1 MIQVRTARR
10 NLLLFFSIAFF
21 YATSCTTYLNKSY
34 QSWLAY
40 GGNSENTKYSALT
53 EIDTGNVSKLQVA
66 WIYSSGQASATNT
79 TDMKTNP
86 LVVDGILYGLN
97 PQLKLF
103 ALDAVTGKEIWVY
116 DPGSIP
122 EKGKNIGRGPFASS
136 TKISRGVAFYKGS
149 DKDQRILY
157 TPGGGHALYCI
168 DALTGKIIPSFGDNG
183 IVDLHEGLE
192 IENPYDLHISNT
204 SPGIIYKNLII
215 MGSRLSESAQ
225 SAPGH
230 IRAFNVHTG
239 KQAWIFHTIPHP
251 GEPGYDTWENPN
263 AYRYVGGVNV
273 WGGFSL
279 DKERGIVFA
288 GTGCPTPDFYGG
300 NRKGNNLYANSVL
313 ALDAGTGKLIWHYQT
328 IHHDL
333 WDWDIPTHPILAQVK
348 KDGKKIDVAVQ
359 ITKQGF
365 IFMFDRV
372 TGKPVHPIEEVPVPA
387 SELTGEKT
395 AATQPVPTFFKP
407 FVRQVITE
415 ADLFKEGLPDSSY
428 QDILKKFR
436 TYKTGNMWN
445 PPSVQGTLQNPGW
458 NGGAEWG
465 GPSYDPTTG
474 IMYINA
480 NESPWVVRM
489 TDVNQPD
496 ETDKRDALTNFQ
508 AGKALFESQCS
519 GCHGL
524 DRRGGESNPAL
535 AANPSL
541 LGIEKRSNMSQGVK
555 FDELSF
561 KSLITTGRNNM
572 PPFGHLTEEQKTAL
586 ASYVLNM
593 ESKQKE
599 RFNRADDVVDLPE
612 HFRSPYRM
620 SGGKFLTK
628 EGYPAVKPPWG
639 HLSAINLNTGEVVW
653 KKPIG
658 DYPEL
663 KTKGIHAGSEN
674 FGSSVVTAG
683 GLIFIA
689 ATRDEKIRA
698 FNKRTGELMW
708 EADLPAAGIATPS
721 VYQVKGKQYVVIA
734 CGGGGKQRTRS
745 GDKYVAFALSDEKQN
760 FASSKK

>member
-1 MIQVRTARR
+1 MIQEKITIR
-10 NLLLFFSIAFF
+10 NLLVFSSIVFF
-21 YATSCTTYLNKSY
+21 YATSCTNLNKSH
-34 QSWLAY
+34 QNWLAY
-40 GGNSENTKYSALT
+40 GGGSENTKYSALS
-53 EIDTGNVSKLQVA
+53 EIDTGNVGKLQVA

-103 ALDAVTGKEIWVY
+103 ALDAATGKEIWVY
-116 DPGSIP
+116 DPVSVP
-122 EKGKNIGRGPFASS
+122 EKGKNIGRGPFATS
-136 TKISRGVAFYKGS
+136 TKISRGLAFYKGS

-168 DALTGKIIPSFGDNG
+168 NALTGKIITSFGDNG
-183 IVDLHEGLE
+183 IVDLHDGLE

-204 SPGIIYKNLII
+204 SPGIIYKDLII

-230 IRAFNVHTG
+230 IRAYDVHTG
-239 KQAWIFHTIPHP
+239 KQEWIFHTIPHP
-251 GEPGYDTWENPN
+251 GEPGYETWENPQ
-263 AYRYVGGVNV
+263 AYTYVGGVNV

-279 DKERGIVFA
+279 DQERGIVFA

-300 NRKGNNLYANSVL
+300 HRKGNNLYANSVL
-313 ALDAGTGKLIWHYQT
+313 ALDARTGKLIWHYQT

-333 WDWDIPTHPILAQVK
+333 WDWDIPTHPILAQIK

-359 ITKQGF
+359 ITKHGF

-372 TGKPVHPIEEVPVPA
+372 TGKPIHPIEEVPVPN
-387 SELTGEKT
+387 SELTEEKT

-436 TYKTGNMWN
+436 SYKTGNMWN

-489 TDVNQPD
+489 TDINQPD
-496 ETDKRDALTNFQ
+496 KTDSASAMSNLQ

-541 LGIEKRSNMSQGVK
+541 VGIEKRSNMSQGGK
-555 FDELSF
+555 FDESSF

-586 ASYVLNM
+586 ASYVLNI

-628 EGYPAVKPPWG
+628 EGYPGVKPPWG
-639 HLSAINLNTGEVVW
+639 HLSAINLNTGEVIW

-663 KTKGIHAGSEN
+663 KAKGIHTGSEN

-683 GLIFIA
+683 GLVFIA

-698 FNKRTGELMW
+698 FNKKTGELMW

-721 VYQVKGKQYVVIA
+721 VYEVKGRQYVVIA

-745 GDKYVAFALSDEKQN
+745 GDKYVAFALPDEKQRI
-760 FASSKK
+760 ASSKK

>member
-1 MIQVRTARR
+1 MKSTFRKLHVFSGIIFMGALACTHVNRT
-10 NLLLFFSIAFF
+10 
-21 YATSCTTYLNKSY
+21 Y
-34 QSWLAY
+34 QHWQAY
-40 GGNSENTKYSALT
+40 GGNSENIKYSALS
-53 EIDTGNVSKLQVA
+53 EINTANVSKLQVA
-66 WIYSSGQASATNT
+66 WVYSSGQASATNT
-79 TDMKTNP
+79 TDMKSNP
-86 LVVDGILYGLN
+86 LIVDGILYGLN

-103 ALDAVTGKEIWVY
+103 ALDAATGKEKWVY
-116 DPGSIP
+116 DPVTVP

-136 TKISRGVAFYKGS
+136 TKISRGLAFYKGS
-149 DKDQRILY
+149 DKDQRLLY

-168 DALTGKIIPSFGDNG
+168 DALTGKIIPTFGNKG
-183 IVDLHEGLE
+183 IVDLHDGLD
-192 IENPYDLHISNT
+192 IENSDDLHISNT
-204 SPGIIYKNLII
+204 SPGIIYKDLII

-230 IRAFNVHTG
+230 IRAYDVHTG
-239 KQAWIFHTIPHP
+239 KQVWTFHTIPHP
-251 GEPGYDTWENPN
+251 GEPGYETWQNPK
-263 AYRYVGGVNV
+263 AYTYVGGSNV

-300 NRKGNNLYANSVL
+300 NRKGDNLYANSVL
-313 ALDAGTGKLIWHYQT
+313 ALDARTGKLIWHYQT

-372 TGKPVHPIEEVPVPA
+372 SGKPVHPIEEVPVPA
-387 SELTGEKT
+387 SELMGEKNSP
-395 AATQPVPTFFKP
+395 TQPVPTFFKP

-415 ADLFKEGLPDSSY
+415 ADLLREGIPDSSY
-428 QDILKKFR
+428 QDILKKFKS
-436 TYKTGNMWN
+436 YKTGNMWN
-445 PPSVQGTLQNPGW
+445 PPSIQGTLQNPGW
-458 NGGAEWG
+458 NGGGEWG

-474 IMYINA
+474 IMYVNA

-489 TDVNQPD
+489 TDINEPD
-496 ETDKRDALTNFQ
+496 KTDSAATLNNFQ
-508 AGKALFESQCS
+508 AGKVLYESQCS

-524 DRRGGESNPAL
+524 DRKGGESNPAL
-535 AANPSL
+535 ANNPSL
-541 LGIEKRSNMSQGVK
+541 LGIDKRSNMSAAVK
-555 FDELSF
+555 FDESSF

-586 ASYVLNM
+586 ASYVLNI
-593 ESKQKE
+593 ESKQKQ
-599 RFNRADDVVDLPE
+599 RFSRTNEEADLPE

-639 HLSAINLNTGEVVW
+639 HLSAINLNTAEVVW
-653 KKPIG
+653 KVPIG

-663 KTKGIHAGSEN
+663 KAKGIHAGSEN

-683 GLIFIA
+683 GLVFIA

-698 FNKRTGELMW
+698 FNKKTGELLW
-708 EADLPAAGIATPS
+708 EADLPAAGIATPA

-734 CGGGGKQRTRS
+734 CGGGGKQRTKS
-745 GDKYVAFALSDEKQN
+745 GDKYVAFTLTDEKRN
-760 FASSKK
+760 FARSEN